1 MVTGRPTQYQ
11 ERTQQWI
18 DQHFPALFDDFL
30 FANVGTESE
39 TTKSELC
46 KQAGIEVVIEDNLG
60 FVAELS
66 QAGIPCFLLDKPRN
80 QDYTPERYPNVIKV
94 HSRAE
99 IDLSV
104 LDHIHG

>member
-18 DQHFPALFDDFL
+18 DQHFPQIFDDFL

-80 QDYTPERYPNVIKV
+80 QDYSQENYPNVIKV
-94 HSRAE
+94 NSRAE
-99 IDLSV
+99 IDLSL
-104 LDHIHG
+104 LDHIHE